1 MENSGIEFLNKIY
14 KDLHLKEEVMH
25 TAKPSDD
32 KNKKVERYI
41 DRIENVTKKA
51 VDKNKLSLLKKYY
64 YDKYVIKKENVP
76 DSYFRLEE
84 RIALERGYGHIKY
97 NEQLKNQAIETIIKE
112 QEDSID
118 RWLEYFTSEETSY
131 YPTWFKYYTFQGM
144 LKLGEYDK
152 EKGEYT
158 KRTSSTTKP
167 FIEINREAVAMLYSE
182 LIKLFKKEEILD
194 KELEK
199 LLNNGSF
206 TKIYSYITKKLDEIN
221 KEKSNSEEGVWK
233 KYNQGSD
240 PEILFNDV
248 HGKGTG
254 WCTAGGIETARTHI
268 NGGDFYVY
276 YTKDKEGK
284 FTIPRIAIRMENNKI
299 GEIRGVAKDQ
309 NIESN
314 MEKVVKEKLNEFPDK
329 EEYLKKV
336 KDMEMLT
343 YVYTKWKNKVEL
355 TKEDLR
361 FLYEIDDIII
371 GFGYEEDPRIKEI
384 TDTRNIRKDLA
395 SALDCKEEEISLTK
409 EEALSGNIKYHYGD
423 LDLEN
428 IRNAKGLKLPEHV
441 GGNLRL
447 HNLTSAEGLNLPEH
461 VGGGL
466 YLNSL
471 TSVEELNLPNRIDG
485 SLNLERLIRAKGL
498 KLPEHVG
505 GGLYLNSLTSVE
517 ELNLPNRIDGSLN
530 LERLIRAKGLKL
542 PEYVG
547 GYLNLNSLTS
557 ADGLK
562 LPNYIGG
569 YLNLHSL
576 TITEGL
582 KLPSHVGGDLY
593 LDSLTSA
600 EGLNLPSHIGGY
612 LYLDSLTSA
621 RGLELPD
628 NFDINKLVCSDEV
641 KMQLIR
647 RMENSQKCKII

>member
-284 FTIPRIAIRMENNKI
+284 FTIPRIAIRMEGNRI
-299 GEIRGVAKDQ
+299 GEIRGVAKEQ

-314 MEKVVKEKLNEFPDK
+314 MEKAVKEKLNEFSDK
-329 EEYLKKV
+329 EKYLKKV

-343 YVYTKWKNKVEL
+343 YVYTKFENKVEL
-355 TKEDLR
+355 TKQDLR
-361 FLYEIDDIII
+361 FLYEIDNKIME
-371 GFGYEEDPRIKEI
+371 FGYQTDPRIQEI
-384 TDTRNIRKDLA
+384 TDTRNIREDLA
-395 SALDCKEEEISLTK
+395 SVLNCKEEEISLTK
-409 EEALSGNIKYHYGD
+409 EEALSGNIKYHYGKLDLWDLRSAEGLNLPEYVGGD
-423 LDLEN
+423 LDLS
-428 IRNAKGLKLPEHV
+428 G
-441 GGNLRL
+441 
-447 HNLTSAEGLNLPEH
+447 LTSAEGLNLPEY
-461 VGGGL
+461 VGGDL
-466 YLNSL
+466 DLW
-471 TSVEELNLPNRIDG
+471 NLR
-485 SLNLERLIRAKGL
+485 SAKGL
-498 KLPEHVG
+498 
-505 GGLYLNSLTSVE
+505 N
-517 ELNLPNRIDGSLN
+517 
-530 LERLIRAKGLKL
+530 L

-547 GYLNLNSLTS
+547 GNLR
-557 ADGLK
+557 
-562 LPNYIGG
+562 
-569 YLNLHSL
+569 LHN
-576 TITEGL
+576 
-582 KLPSHVGGDLY
+582 
-593 LDSLTSA
+593 LTSA

-621 RGLELPD
+621 RGLELPN
-628 NFDINKLVCSDEV
+628 NFNINKLKCSDEI
-641 KMQLIR
+641 KMQLIK
-647 RMENSQKCKII
+647 RMKNKQKIKSLK